1 MEQEGEMLGFIIGFM
16 IGSLFG
22 VITLALAQ
30 AARDDDNWTDGGTR
44 QK

>member
-1 MEQEGEMLGFIIGFM
+1 MLGFIIGFM

-30 AARDDDNWTDGGTR
+30 AAKGDEDDWTRGG
-44 QK
+44 K